1 MELLSINAEQKHTGI
16 VSAIGLNPSSWQG
29 WYAVQIDIMPPN
41 NDHQMD
47 GHLVWVQSVLES
59 YLKDADGR
67 AYFCYG
73 RALHL
78 ICKNIPEV
86 FLAQAA
92 SHICDLLQSEEGLL
106 SEYAI
111 YNLQSDGFAYVSRV
125 FEEQGDVFSI
135 PVSKYSEIAQQMQ
148 YKLDEFEGDI
158 HDKKILNHKDFIKA
172 LLVEDD
178 PVTRWMV
185 RNTLKH
191 ECTLMTA
198 PTAHQAFAKFQAFQ
212 PDVVFLDIDLPD
224 KNGRE
229 VLSWIM
235 HNDPGV
241 TVVMFSSNSSLDNIS
256 QSIEEGASGFI
267 AKPFLK
273 ESLLHYIR
281 NHNR

>member
-1 MELLSINAEQKHTGI
+1 
-16 VSAIGLNPSSWQG
+16 
-29 WYAVQIDIMPPN
+29 
-41 NDHQMD
+41 
-47 GHLVWVQSVLES
+47 
-59 YLKDADGR
+59 
-67 AYFCYG
+67 
-73 RALHL
+73 
-78 ICKNIPEV
+78 
-86 FLAQAA
+86 
-92 SHICDLLQSEEGLL
+92 
-106 SEYAI
+106 
-111 YNLQSDGFAYVSRV
+111 
-125 FEEQGDVFSI
+125 
-135 PVSKYSEIAQQMQ
+135 
-148 YKLDEFEGDI
+148 
-158 HDKKILNHKDFIKA
+158 
-172 LLVEDD
+172 
-178 PVTRWMV
+178 
-185 RNTLKH
+185 
-191 ECTLMTA
+191 MTA